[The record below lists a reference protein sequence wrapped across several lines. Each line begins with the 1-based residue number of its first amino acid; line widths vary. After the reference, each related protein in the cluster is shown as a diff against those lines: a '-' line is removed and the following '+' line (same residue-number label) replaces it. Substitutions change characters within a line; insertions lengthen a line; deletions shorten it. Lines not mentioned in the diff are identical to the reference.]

1 MIKCKLTNLIDFG
14 IVELC
19 DVVDVK
25 SGLIE
30 IRLGS
35 RGEVEEVKNIDN
47 DRLEFVKSNY
57 DVIDVG
63 KGFTVLNFVED
74 DERDEEEFFI
84 VDINC

>member
-84 VDINC
+84 VDIIC